1 MHFVRKAIVLFH
13 HVECCVNRLLDR
25 PINTTFTIYPSNPKL
40 NQVIQLN
47 CSAIGNPPV
56 IIYRFLVNETSIGN
70 STTGRFSVNV
80 SDCSK
85 YSGYFKCIPVNVL
98 GEGTPAQ
105 QFLTPTGMLFH
116 MN

>member
-1 MHFVRKAIVLFH
+1 MFFH
-13 HVECCVNRLLDR
+13 HVECYVYRLLDR
-25 PINTTFTIYPSNPKL
+25 PINTTFNVYPSNPKL

-56 IIYRFLVNETSIGN
+56 MIYRFLVNETSIGN
-70 STTGRFSVNV
+70 STNGSFSLNV

-85 YSGYFKCIPVNVL
+85 YSGYFKCIPVNAM
-98 GEGTPAQ
+98 GEGTQAQ
-105 QFLTPTGMLFH
+105 EFLAPTGMLCH